1 MENEQVLSLNSKVSR
16 RLLII
21 HFLKNKFAMSNITE
35 NRLNTVL
42 AAADIAAINTAITA
56 ITAKLPAGSLDDDQR
71 HVLKSID
78 VNNKVFVEDTL
89 IELGI
94 SGAGIIPAFIN
105 QAFIQNDLTLFEQ
118 LDGVEASL
126 LNLLQKIADLK
137 RICGHESYSAALTV
151 YKIYEAANLA
161 GIPGAKQAY
170 DKLKARFDA
179 QGRPSDGTD
188 A

>member
-1 MENEQVLSLNSKVSR
+1 
-16 RLLII
+16 
-21 HFLKNKFAMSNITE
+21 MSNITE

-94 SGAGIIPAFIN
+94 SCAGHATLCTQPA
-105 QAFIQNDLTLFEQ
+105 
-118 LDGVEASL
+118 
-126 LNLLQKIADLK
+126 
-137 RICGHESYSAALTV
+137 
-151 YKIYEAANLA
+151 
-161 GIPGAKQAY
+161 
-170 DKLKARFDA
+170 
-179 QGRPSDGTD
+179 
-188 A
+188 

>member
-105 QAFIQNDLTLFEQ
+105 PAFIQNDLTLFEQ
-118 LDGVEASL
+118 LVSSP
-126 LNLLQKIADLK
+126 KK
-137 RICGHESYSAALTV
+137 T
-151 YKIYEAANLA
+151 
-161 GIPGAKQAY
+161 
-170 DKLKARFDA
+170 
-179 QGRPSDGTD
+179 
-188 A
+188 